1 MRQVGIALAVLLFG
15 TALGTLLI
23 LPVLAIAGAL
33 VRLPGVQP
41 ILNQIFTAEFDAPL
55 MWGLLVGAWLL
66 GIIATYAIVTLMLRS
81 RNDAERGVD

>member
-1 MRQVGIALAVLLFG
+1 MRQLGIVLAVLLFG

-23 LPVLAIAGAL
+23 IPVLAIAGAL

-41 ILNQIFTAEFDAPL
+41 ILNQIFTAQFDAPL

-66 GIIATYAIVTLMLRS
+66 GIIATYVIVTLLLRS
-81 RNDAERGVD
+81 RDSEQGVD